1 MSEEL
6 HVQAHREPGALQV
19 SASSQH
25 EDQALGY
32 RRRAFDAVLE
42 ALTPDDEAAVLAAQ
56 QGYHLSEAPYPGPLA
71 VWMTRED
78 ARTVSFSHVLV
89 RPGHVTLRHWLRE
102 DREAGQEPVQHSLAR

>member
-1 MSEEL
+1 MRLAAFDVGNEADAAGVFLVAGIE
-6 HVQAHREPGALQV
+6 
-19 SASSQH
+19 
-25 EDQALGY
+25 QALGF
-32 RRRAFDAVLE
+32 RRRAFDGVLE

-102 DREAGQEPVQHSLAR
+102 DREGGREPRQHSLAR